1 MCLKWPFISLLCS
14 SIWNLPLCPGSFPPY
29 ESQWENEFT
38 PSRGRKKVRYCLS
51 AFLELKSGRK
61 CGLPQLDTI
70 PTTINSSTTHT
81 ERHTETHTYICTR
94 THRRTH
100 THTRRHTDTHT
111 YSHMHTGSGRKC
123 LTAKAEQGTSLLSGP
138 VSPLPLLFLI
148 PRRHLPVEKESVFL
162 VVGH

>member
-61 CGLPQLDTI
+61 CELPQLDTI

-100 THTRRHTDTHT
+100 THAGTQIHIHT
-111 YSHMHTGSGRKC
+111 
-123 LTAKAEQGTSLLSGP
+123 LTCTQGLEGNASQQWQSRGPPSWVALCLLSLSSFSFPGGT
-138 VSPLPLLFLI
+138 FLW
-148 PRRHLPVEKESVFL
+148 KKSQSS
-162 VVGH
+162 